1 MIDHIQPINIDK
13 VWFSS
18 RISNTILSL
27 KEAMSTQTIKKMF
40 LGLVLY

>member
-18 RISNTILSL
+18 RINNTIITW
-27 KEAMSTQTIKKMF
+27 EAMSTQTIKKMF
-40 LGLVLY
+40 LGLMLH